1 MINCIGVSTRDI
13 VVIQVTNVYLW
24 SSLCTSSCFT
34 KKKNEE
40 QDALHFKRMK
50 CTKQNYTFHFNHL
63 SLLRNEANDINSYKC
78 VLCVYVKIGHC

>member
-1 MINCIGVSTRDI
+1 M
-13 VVIQVTNVYLW
+13 
-24 SSLCTSSCFT
+24 FT
-34 KKKNEE
+34 YGHPYVHHLVLQKKNEE

-63 SLLRNEANDINSYKC
+63 SLLRNEANDINSCKC